1 MLIFRS
7 ESAET
12 RQRKRSRESL
22 VKMGGSRVRSAS
34 AGRDKRTEMA
44 CRSELQFSL
53 GPALSIFR
61 K

>member
-1 MLIFRS
+1 MLTNIVLLFPRS

-12 RQRKRSRESL
+12 RQRKRSRDCL

-44 CRSELQFSL
+44 CR
-53 GPALSIFR
+53 
-61 K
+61 